1 MMKINKID
9 RWLMSGERV
18 KVTSS
23 NGLTCLCERQE
34 EVIKILALFDVTATG
49 FLKQIESAV
58 QYLDWLA
65 LEQVEKYPE
74 VRMGFIVIR
83 YDYEQWNDVIW
94 SRVLTALLCS
104 KVPLGSVA
112 GSNMVERWKACRVVG
127 ED

>member
-18 KVTSS
+18 RVTSS

-112 GSNMVERWKACRVVG
+112 GSNIVERWKVSREVSEG
-127 ED
+127 

>member
-1 MMKINKID
+1 MKINKID

-104 KVPLGSVA
+104 KVPLGSVS